1 MLSRPVCRR
10 RELPLSGHDCCCP
23 HAASD
28 AYAHDVPSVCV
39 VRWKRGEVCMMTT
52 LVLTNEGEHCAQAFL
67 RERARM
73 VAAEPFVATG
83 R

>member
-1 MLSRPVCRR
+1 MLSRPVPQQPSQRTQ
-10 RELPLSGHDCCCP
+10 LP
-23 HAASD
+23 AAVRLLLQT
-28 AYAHDVPSVCV
+28 HTPMTLL

-52 LVLTNEGEHCAQAFL
+52 LVLTNEGEHCAQAFR

>member
-1 MLSRPVCRR
+1 MTL
-10 RELPLSGHDCCCP
+10 L
-23 HAASD
+23 
-28 AYAHDVPSVCV
+28 